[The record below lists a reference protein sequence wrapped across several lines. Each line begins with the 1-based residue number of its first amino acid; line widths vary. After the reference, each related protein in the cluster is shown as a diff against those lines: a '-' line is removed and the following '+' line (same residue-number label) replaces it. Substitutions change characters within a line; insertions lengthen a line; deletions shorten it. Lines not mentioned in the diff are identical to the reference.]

1 MILHVDMDAFFASVE
16 IRERPELRGKPVLVG
31 GVGPR
36 GVVAA
41 ASYEA
46 RRFGCRSAQPT
57 AIARRRCP
65 QAVIVPPRHALYAAV
80 SKEVFA
86 IFDRFSPRVEGLSI
100 DEAFL
105 DLSGSER
112 LFGPPE
118 RAGEA
123 LRAAVLEATGLTC
136 SVGISSVKLV
146 AKIASSLHKPD
157 RLTLVPAG
165 EERAF
170 LAPLTIDHLW
180 GVGPKAAERLRA
192 RGVRTIGD
200 LQRQSDAM
208 LQSWLGDQGIHLRR
222 LALAIDE
229 REVMPDRPAKSVSH
243 EDTYAVDIAGEATIH
258 RELLRQATRVAD
270 RLTAAGIRGRR
281 VQLKIRDH
289 TFRTETRQCT
299 LAEPTAEARVIAD
312 AARRLLA
319 SVEIEGRRFRLT
331 GVGVGDLGEGSP
343 GPAGAGEQL
352 SLLETPKERAP
363 EERAPKERA
372 LQAVMTAVRS
382 KYGHA
387 ALYPGDAGAEERP
400 AATASVHLRPRGAS

>member
-1 MILHVDMDAFFASVE
+1 MIFHVDMDAFFASVE
-16 IRERPELRGKPVLVG
+16 VRDDPSLRGKPVLVG
-31 GVGPR
+31 GAGPR

-46 RRFGCRSAQPT
+46 RRFGCRSAQPM

-65 QAVIVPPRHALYAAV
+65 HAVIVPPRHSLYAAA
-80 SKEVFA
+80 SKEVFT
-86 IFDRFSPRVEGLSI
+86 IFDAFSPQVEGLSI

-105 DLSGSER
+105 DLTGSER
-112 LFGPPE
+112 LLGPP
-118 RAGEA
+118 RAAGEA
-123 LRAAVLEATGLTC
+123 LRAAVFAATGLTC
-136 SVGISSVKLV
+136 SVGIASVKLV

-157 RLTLVPAG
+157 QLTLVPTG

-192 RGVRTIGD
+192 RGIRTIGD
-200 LQRQSDAM
+200 LQRQDEAI
-208 LQSWLGDQGIHLRR
+208 LGRWLGDQGLHLRR
-222 LALAIDE
+222 LALALDD
-229 REVMPDRPAKSVSH
+229 RAVMPDRPAKSVSH
-243 EDTYAVDIAGEATIH
+243 EDTYADDIAGEAAIA

-299 LAEPTAEARVIAD
+299 LAEATAEARVIAD

-319 SVEIEGRRFRLT
+319 TVELEGRRFRLT
-331 GVGVGDLGEGSP
+331 GVGVGDLGEAGA
-343 GPAGAGEQL
+343 GAGAGEQL
-352 SLLETPKERAP
+352 SLLGSPQQDAAQQD
-363 EERAPKERA
+363 APKERA

-382 KYGHA
+382 KYGHQ
-387 ALYPGDAGAEERP
+387 ALFPGDAGAEERP